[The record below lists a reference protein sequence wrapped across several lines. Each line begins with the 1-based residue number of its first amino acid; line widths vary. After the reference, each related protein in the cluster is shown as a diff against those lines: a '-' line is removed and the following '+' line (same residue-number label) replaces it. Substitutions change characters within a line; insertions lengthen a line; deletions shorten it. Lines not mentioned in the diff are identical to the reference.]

1 MAVPDPRV
9 GTVLQ
14 GRYKVLERRTE
25 GSMGVVYRGER
36 LAINRPVAIKFLS
49 EGYAVTEDGRR
60 RFEVEA
66 RAMSRLEHP
75 NCVPVTDFGV
85 DEGSPYLVMDY
96 VNGRTLRE
104 MLVDEWRLPPARAVA
119 LVRQV
124 LAGVAHAHAQGII
137 HRDLKPENVLVTPVE
152 GHGEHARIVDFG
164 LAKLRDDGSFTT
176 GVAVGT
182 PGYMSPEQTIG
193 EKADE
198 RADVYACGI
207 ILYELLTGAKPFQS
221 EIPFEV
227 MRQHREVP
235 PAPLATAADGVAIS
249 PRLEAVV
256 MKALAKAREDR
267 YQSASAFREA
277 LESVDEAGGADGA
290 RPGRTGRIVLVALGV
305 AVLTIVGLVAAL
317 AGRGG
322 GASAPASGSSSR
334 AAAAGVD
341 PGQARS
347 AAAPAPAG
355 TLPAVDAAEAPL
367 DAAAVPPDA
376 AAPADVAPAPTDP
389 ADVARLRKLAA
400 RRGGLHRAV
409 HRLEALR
416 RRHPDEPAV
425 HHALGALYAREHAWS
440 SSVKAYA
447 AALRLA
453 PGYRGDDQLC
463 ADVVAALADDDAREL
478 ATAVIRND
486 LGAAAR
492 PALEEASRSS
502 DATLRGRAAEVLS
515 GLP

>member
-49 EGYAVTEDGRR
+49 EGYAVTDDGRR

-85 DEGSPYLVMDY
+85 DEGSPYLVMDF

-152 GHGEHARIVDFG
+152 GHGEHVRIVDFG

-198 RADVYACGI
+198 RADVYAVGI

-227 MRQHREVP
+227 MRQHREVT
-235 PAPLATAADGVAIS
+235 PAPLATAAAGVAIS
-249 PRLEAVV
+249 SRLEAVV

-267 YQSASAFREA
+267 YQSASAFRTA
-277 LESVDEAGGADGA
+277 LEGVPEASGVDGV
-290 RPGRTGRIVLVALGV
+290 RSGRTGRIVLVALGV

-322 GASAPASGSSSR
+322 KAGSAGSAAGAPSPARAVAASAA
-334 AAAAGVD
+334 D
-341 PGQARS
+341 
-347 AAAPAPAG
+347 AAPAP
-355 TLPAVDAAEAPL
+355 PDAASTPPDVASADAAL
-367 DAAAVPPDA
+367 ADAAAADAAPADDA
-376 AAPADVAPAPTDP
+376 AAPPPDP
-389 ADVARLRKLAA
+389 ADVARLTRLAA

-453 PGYRGDDQLC
+453 PGYRADDQLC

-478 ATAVIRND
+478 ATAVIQHD

-492 PALEEASRSS
+492 PALEEASRGA
-502 DATLRGRAAEVLS
+502 DATLRGRAADLLAS
-515 GLP
+515 PP